1 MSRNSSRSKLRRLS
15 NISQSSPTTS
25 ASTSTS
31 TINFGLSAT
40 ATATET
46 ANTRGNTIMGTHPHN
61 TPRTPRRTPLKPHSH
76 QNRQQSIT
84 PTLPDP
90 LIGSLPYIAPE
101 ILRPIN
107 PVNHLSSCTDTW
119 AFGIMVFAMICLKL
133 PFHHGFEP
141 RLKLMI
147 LNSEF
152 DLAGFK
158 EHVDQ
163 LCDGDGKE
171 KEEGEKARDGLIEVL
186 TGCLEKDPEKRMN
199 MKEVVRL
206 LSDL

>member
-1 MSRNSSRSKLRRLS
+1 MG
-15 NISQSSPTTS
+15 I
-25 ASTSTS
+25 
-31 TINFGLSAT
+31 SAT
-40 ATATET
+40 ATATAT
-46 ANTRGNTIMGTHPHN
+46 ATAAPTATRGNTILGTHPHN
-61 TPRTPRRTPLKPHSH
+61 TPRTPRRTPLKPHNH
-76 QNRQQSIT
+76 NHRQQSIT

-107 PVNHLSSCTDTW
+107 PVTRLSSVTDTW
-119 AFGIMVFAMICLKL
+119 AFGIMVFAMVCLKL

-152 DLAGFK
+152 DLDGFK

-163 LCDGDGKE
+163 LCVGGGDGQGDGKE
-171 KEEGEKARDGLIEVL
+171 KKEGEKARDVLVEVL
-186 TGCLEKDPEKRMN
+186 KGCLEKDPEKRMS

-206 LSDL
+206 LSGL